1 MKIKDVIKFLEER
14 FPLSLQEDW
23 DNSGLQIGNIEND
36 LTNIMISLDIDEET
50 IQKAKEK
57 SCNLIINHHPF
68 LFSSIKSI
76 DLNEE
81 KWKII
86 KDLIKNDITVFAMHT
101 NLDIGKGGVNDNLAK
116 LLELRDISNLDTNNE
131 NPMARFGYTDE
142 ITAYDFSKYI
152 KEKLNCKGLILY
164 GDKDKKIE
172 KVALCGGAGS
182 DFINDAI
189 DKNCD
194 LIVTSDV
201 KYHEAIDNC
210 KKINIVDPGH
220 FASENHIIYMIKD
233 LLEKILQQEYTHA
246 QKKIH
251 IENLYNLY
259 K

>member
-1 MKIKDVIKFLEER
+1 MKIKDIIKFLEER

-36 LTNIMISLDIDEET
+36 LTNIMISLDLDEQT

-81 KWKII
+81 NGKII

-101 NLDIGKGGVNDNLAK
+101 NLDIGKGGVNDNLAQ

-142 ITAYDFSKYI
+142 ITAYDFSKFV

-189 DKNCD
+189 KKGCD

-233 LLEKILQQEYTHA
+233 LLEKNFATGIYTCA
-246 QKKIH
+246 KKDSYREFI
-251 IENLYNLY
+251 
-259 K
+259 

>member
-23 DNSGLQIGNIEND
+23 DNSGLQIGNIESD
-36 LTNIMISLDIDEET
+36 LTNIMISLDLDEQT

-81 KWKII
+81 KGKII

-131 NPMARFGYTDE
+131 NPMARFGYTDA

-152 KEKLNCKGLILY
+152 KDKLNCKGLILY
-164 GDKDKKIE
+164 GDKNKKIE

-189 DKNCD
+189 QKGCD

-233 LLEKILQQEYTHA
+233 LLEKNFATGIYTCA
-246 QKKIH
+246 KKDSFREFI
-251 IENLYNLY
+251 
-259 K
+259 

>member
-1 MKIKDVIKFLEER
+1 MKIKDIIKFLEER

-36 LTNIMISLDIDEET
+36 LTNIMISLDLDEQT

-81 KWKII
+81 NGKII
-86 KDLIKNDITVFAMHT
+86 KELIKNDITVFAMHT
-101 NLDIGKGGVNDNLAK
+101 NLDIGKGGMNDNLAK
-116 LLELRDISNLDTNNE
+116 LLELKDISNLDTNNE

-142 ITAYDFSKYI
+142 ITAYDFSKFV

-164 GDKDKKIE
+164 GDKDKKIK

-189 DKNCD
+189 KKGCD

-233 LLEKILQQEYTHA
+233 LLEKNFATGIYTCA
-246 QKKIH
+246 KKDSYREFI
-251 IENLYNLY
+251 
-259 K
+259 

>member
-1 MKIKDVIKFLEER
+1 MKIKDIIKFLEER

-36 LTNIMISLDIDEET
+36 LTNILISLDLDEQT
-50 IQKAKEK
+50 IQKAKDK

-81 KWKII
+81 KGKII

-142 ITAYDFSKYI
+142 ITAYDFSKFI
-152 KEKLNCKGLILY
+152 KDKLNCKGLILY

-189 DKNCD
+189 QKGCD

-233 LLEKILQQEYTHA
+233 LLEKNFATGIYTCA
-246 QKKIH
+246 KKDSYREFI
-251 IENLYNLY
+251 
-259 K
+259 

>member
-1 MKIKDVIKFLEER
+1 MKIKDIIKFLEER

-36 LTNIMISLDIDEET
+36 LTNIMISLDLDEQT

-76 DLNEE
+76 DLN
-81 KWKII
+81 KGNGKII

-142 ITAYDFSKYI
+142 ITAYDFSKFV
-152 KEKLNCKGLILY
+152 KEKINCKGLILY

-189 DKNCD
+189 QKGCD

-233 LLEKILQQEYTHA
+233 LLEKNFATGIYTCA
-246 QKKIH
+246 KKDSYREFI
-251 IENLYNLY
+251 
-259 K
+259 

>member
-1 MKIKDVIKFLEER
+1 MKIKDIIKFLEER

-23 DNSGLQIGNIEND
+23 DNSGLQIGNIEKD
-36 LTNIMISLDIDEET
+36 LTNIMISLDLDEQT

-76 DLNEE
+76 DLN
-81 KWKII
+81 KGKGKII
-86 KDLIKNDITVFAMHT
+86 KELIKNDITVFAMHT

-131 NPMARFGYTDE
+131 NPMARFGYTNE
-142 ITAYDFSKYI
+142 ITAYDFSKFV

-164 GDKDKKIE
+164 GDKNKKIK

-189 DKNCD
+189 QKGCD

-233 LLEKILQQEYTHA
+233 LLEKNFATGIYTCA
-246 QKKIH
+246 KKDSYREFI
-251 IENLYNLY
+251 
-259 K
+259 

>member
-1 MKIKDVIKFLEER
+1 
-14 FPLSLQEDW
+14 
-23 DNSGLQIGNIEND
+23 
-36 LTNIMISLDIDEET
+36 
-50 IQKAKEK
+50 
-57 SCNLIINHHPF
+57 

-81 KWKII
+81 KGKII

-116 LLELRDISNLDTNNE
+116 LLELKDISNLDTNNE

-142 ITAYDFSKYI
+142 ITAYDFSKFV

-164 GDKDKKIE
+164 GDKNKKIK

-182 DFINDAI
+182 DFISDAI
-189 DKNCD
+189 KKDCD

-233 LLEKILQQEYTHA
+233 LLEKNFATGIYTCA
-246 QKKIH
+246 KKDSYREFI
-251 IENLYNLY
+251 
-259 K
+259 

>member
-1 MKIKDVIKFLEER
+1 MKIKDIIKFLEER

-36 LTNIMISLDIDEET
+36 LTNIMISLDLDEQT

-81 KWKII
+81 KGKII

-131 NPMARFGYTDE
+131 NPMARFGYTNE
-142 ITAYDFSKYI
+142 KTAYDFSKFV

-233 LLEKILQQEYTHA
+233 LLEKNFATGIYTCA
-246 QKKIH
+246 KKDSYREFI
-251 IENLYNLY
+251 
-259 K
+259 

>member
-1 MKIKDVIKFLEER
+1 MKIKDIIKFLEER

-36 LTNIMISLDIDEET
+36 LTNIMISLDLDEQT

-76 DLNEE
+76 DLN
-81 KWKII
+81 KGNGKII

-142 ITAYDFSKYI
+142 KTAYDFSKFV

-164 GDKDKKIE
+164 GDKDKKIK

-189 DKNCD
+189 KKGCD

-233 LLEKILQQEYTHA
+233 LLEKNFATGIYTCA
-246 QKKIH
+246 KKDSYREFI
-251 IENLYNLY
+251 
-259 K
+259 

>member
-1 MKIKDVIKFLEER
+1 MKIKDIIKFLEER

-36 LTNIMISLDIDEET
+36 LTNIMISLDIDEQT

-81 KWKII
+81 KGKII

-116 LLELRDISNLDTNNE
+116 LLELKDISNLDTNNE

-142 ITAYDFSKYI
+142 ITAYDFSKFI

-189 DKNCD
+189 KKGCD

-201 KYHEAIDNC
+201 KYHEAMDNC

-233 LLEKILQQEYTHA
+233 LLEKNFATGIYTCA
-246 QKKIH
+246 KKDSYREFI
-251 IENLYNLY
+251 
-259 K
+259 

>member
-23 DNSGLQIGNIEND
+23 DNSGLQIGNIESD
-36 LTNIMISLDIDEET
+36 LTNIMISLDLDEQT

-81 KWKII
+81 KGKII

-131 NPMARFGYTDE
+131 NPMARFGYTNE

-233 LLEKILQQEYTHA
+233 LLEKNFATGIYTCA
-246 QKKIH
+246 KKDSYREFI
-251 IENLYNLY
+251 
-259 K
+259 

>member
-36 LTNIMISLDIDEET
+36 LTNIMISLDLDEQT

-81 KWKII
+81 KGKII

-233 LLEKILQQEYTHA
+233 LLEKNFATGIYTCA
-246 QKKIH
+246 KKDSYREFI
-251 IENLYNLY
+251 
-259 K
+259 

>member
-1 MKIKDVIKFLEER
+1 MKIKDIIKFLEER

-36 LTNIMISLDIDEET
+36 LTNIMISLDLDEQT

-81 KWKII
+81 KGKII

-116 LLELRDISNLDTNNE
+116 RLELRDISNLDTNNE

-142 ITAYDFSKYI
+142 ITAYDFSKFV
-152 KEKLNCKGLILY
+152 KDKLNCKGLILY

-189 DKNCD
+189 QKGCD

-233 LLEKILQQEYTHA
+233 LLEKNFATGIYTCA
-246 QKKIH
+246 KKDSYREFI
-251 IENLYNLY
+251 
-259 K
+259 

>member
-23 DNSGLQIGNIEND
+23 DNSGLQIGNIESD
-36 LTNIMISLDIDEET
+36 LTNIMISLDLDEQT

-81 KWKII
+81 KGKII

-131 NPMARFGYTDE
+131 NPMARFGYIDE
-142 ITAYDFSKYI
+142 KTAYDFSKFV

-164 GDKDKKIE
+164 GDKDKKIK

-189 DKNCD
+189 KKCCD

-233 LLEKILQQEYTHA
+233 LLEKNFATGIYTCA
-246 QKKIH
+246 KKDSYREFI
-251 IENLYNLY
+251 
-259 K
+259 

>member
-23 DNSGLQIGNIEND
+23 DNSGLQIGNIESD
-36 LTNIMISLDIDEET
+36 LTNIMISLDLDEQT

-81 KWKII
+81 KGKII

-131 NPMARFGYTDE
+131 NPMARFGYIDE
-142 ITAYDFSKYI
+142 KTAYDFSKFV

-164 GDKDKKIE
+164 GDKDKKIK

-233 LLEKILQQEYTHA
+233 LLEKNFATGIYTCA
-246 QKKIH
+246 KKDSYREFI
-251 IENLYNLY
+251 
-259 K
+259 

>member
-1 MKIKDVIKFLEER
+1 MKIKDIIKFLEER

-36 LTNIMISLDIDEET
+36 LTNIMISLDLDEQT

-76 DLNEE
+76 DLN
-81 KWKII
+81 KGNGKII

-116 LLELRDISNLDTNNE
+116 LLDLRDISNLDTNNE

-142 ITAYDFSKYI
+142 ITAYDFSKFV

-189 DKNCD
+189 KKGCD

-233 LLEKILQQEYTHA
+233 LLEKNFATGIYTCA
-246 QKKIH
+246 KKDSYREFI
-251 IENLYNLY
+251 
-259 K
+259 

>member
-1 MKIKDVIKFLEER
+1 MKIKDIIKFLEER

-36 LTNIMISLDIDEET
+36 LTNIMISLDLDEQT

-76 DLNEE
+76 DLN
-81 KWKII
+81 KGNGKII
-86 KDLIKNDITVFAMHT
+86 KELIKNDITVFAMHT

-131 NPMARFGYTDE
+131 NPMARFGYTDK
-142 ITAYDFSKYI
+142 ITAYDFSKFV

-189 DKNCD
+189 QKGCD

-233 LLEKILQQEYTHA
+233 LLEKNFATGIYTCA
-246 QKKIH
+246 KKDSYREFI
-251 IENLYNLY
+251 
-259 K
+259 

>member
-36 LTNIMISLDIDEET
+36 LTNIMISLDIDEQT

-81 KWKII
+81 KGKII

-116 LLELRDISNLDTNNE
+116 LLELKDISNLDTNNE

-142 ITAYDFSKYI
+142 ITAYDFSKFV

-233 LLEKILQQEYTHA
+233 LLEKNFATGIYTCA
-246 QKKIH
+246 KKDSYREFI
-251 IENLYNLY
+251 
-259 K
+259 

>member
-36 LTNIMISLDIDEET
+36 LTNIMISLDLDEQT

-81 KWKII
+81 KGKII

-116 LLELRDISNLDTNNE
+116 RLELRDISNLDTNNE
-131 NPMARFGYTDE
+131 NPMARFGYIDE
-142 ITAYDFSKYI
+142 ITAYDFSKFV

-164 GDKDKKIE
+164 GDKNKKIK

-233 LLEKILQQEYTHA
+233 LLEKNFATGIYTCA
-246 QKKIH
+246 KKDSYREFI
-251 IENLYNLY
+251 
-259 K
+259 

>member
-36 LTNIMISLDIDEET
+36 LTNIMISLDLDEQT
-50 IQKAKEK
+50 IQKAKEN

-81 KWKII
+81 KGKII
-86 KDLIKNDITVFAMHT
+86 KELIKNDITVFAMHT

-152 KEKLNCKGLILY
+152 KDKLNCKGLILY

-189 DKNCD
+189 QKGCD

-233 LLEKILQQEYTHA
+233 LLEKNFATGIYTCA
-246 QKKIH
+246 KKDSYREFI
-251 IENLYNLY
+251 
-259 K
+259 

>member
-1 MKIKDVIKFLEER
+1 MKIKDIIKFLEER

-36 LTNIMISLDIDEET
+36 LTNIMISLDLDEQT

-81 KWKII
+81 KGKII
-86 KDLIKNDITVFAMHT
+86 KNLIENDITVFAMHT

-142 ITAYDFSKYI
+142 ISAYDFSKYI
-152 KEKLNCKGLILY
+152 KDKLNCKGLILY

-189 DKNCD
+189 KKGCD

-201 KYHEAIDNC
+201 KYHDAIDNC

-233 LLEKILQQEYTHA
+233 LLEKNFATGIYTCA
-246 QKKIH
+246 KKDSYREFI
-251 IENLYNLY
+251 
-259 K
+259 

>member
-1 MKIKDVIKFLEER
+1 MKIKDIIKFLEER

-36 LTNIMISLDIDEET
+36 LTNIMISLDLDEQT
-50 IQKAKEK
+50 IQKVKEK

-76 DLNEE
+76 DLN
-81 KWKII
+81 KGNGKII
-86 KDLIKNDITVFAMHT
+86 KELIKNDITVFAMHT

-142 ITAYDFSKYI
+142 KTAYDFSKFV

-182 DFINDAI
+182 NFINDAI
-189 DKNCD
+189 KKGCD

-233 LLEKILQQEYTHA
+233 LLEKNFATGIYTCA
-246 QKKIH
+246 KKDSYREFI
-251 IENLYNLY
+251 
-259 K
+259 

>member
-1 MKIKDVIKFLEER
+1 MKIKDIIKFLEER
-14 FPLSLQEDW
+14 FPLSLQEEW

-36 LTNIMISLDIDEET
+36 LTNIMISLDLDEQT

-81 KWKII
+81 KGKII
-86 KDLIKNDITVFAMHT
+86 KNLIENDITVFAMHT

-142 ITAYDFSKYI
+142 ITAYDFSKFV

-189 DKNCD
+189 QKGCD

-233 LLEKILQQEYTHA
+233 LLEKNFATGIYTCA
-246 QKKIH
+246 KKDSYREFI
-251 IENLYNLY
+251 
-259 K
+259 

>member
-1 MKIKDVIKFLEER
+1 MKIKDIIKFLEER

-36 LTNIMISLDIDEET
+36 LTNIMISLDIDEQT

-81 KWKII
+81 KGKII

-116 LLELRDISNLDTNNE
+116 LLELKDISNLDTNNE

-142 ITAYDFSKYI
+142 KTAYDFSKFV

-182 DFINDAI
+182 NFINDAI
-189 DKNCD
+189 KKGCD

-233 LLEKILQQEYTHA
+233 LLEKNFATGIYTCA
-246 QKKIH
+246 KKDSYREFI
-251 IENLYNLY
+251 
-259 K
+259 

>member
-36 LTNIMISLDIDEET
+36 LTNIMISLDLDEQT

-81 KWKII
+81 KGKII

-131 NPMARFGYTDE
+131 NPMARFGYTNE

-233 LLEKILQQEYTHA
+233 LLEKNFATGIYTCA
-246 QKKIH
+246 KKDSYREFI
-251 IENLYNLY
+251 
-259 K
+259 

>member
-36 LTNIMISLDIDEET
+36 LTNIMISLDLDEQT

-81 KWKII
+81 KGKII

-142 ITAYDFSKYI
+142 KTAYDFSKYI
-152 KEKLNCKGLILY
+152 KDKLNCKGLILY

-189 DKNCD
+189 QKGCD

-233 LLEKILQQEYTHA
+233 LLEKNFATGIYTCA
-246 QKKIH
+246 KKDSYREFI
-251 IENLYNLY
+251 
-259 K
+259 

>member
-36 LTNIMISLDIDEET
+36 LTNIMISLDIDEQT

-81 KWKII
+81 KGKII

-131 NPMARFGYTDE
+131 NPMARFGYIDE
-142 ITAYDFSKYI
+142 KTAYDFSKFV

-164 GDKDKKIE
+164 GDKNKKIK

-182 DFINDAI
+182 DFISDAI
-189 DKNCD
+189 KKDCD

-233 LLEKILQQEYTHA
+233 LLEKNFATGIYTCA
-246 QKKIH
+246 KKDSYREFI
-251 IENLYNLY
+251 
-259 K
+259 

>member
-1 MKIKDVIKFLEER
+1 MKIKDIIKFLEER

-36 LTNIMISLDIDEET
+36 LTNIMISLDLDEQT

-81 KWKII
+81 KGKII
-86 KDLIKNDITVFAMHT
+86 KNLIENDITVFAMHT

-142 ITAYDFSKYI
+142 KTAYDFSKFV

-189 DKNCD
+189 KKGCD

-201 KYHEAIDNC
+201 KYHDAIDNC

-233 LLEKILQQEYTHA
+233 LLEKNFATGIYTCA
-246 QKKIH
+246 KKDSYREFI
-251 IENLYNLY
+251 
-259 K
+259 

>member
-1 MKIKDVIKFLEER
+1 MKIKDIIKFLEER

-36 LTNIMISLDIDEET
+36 LTNIMISLDLDEQT

-81 KWKII
+81 NGKII

-142 ITAYDFSKYI
+142 ITAYDFSKFV

-189 DKNCD
+189 QKGCD

-233 LLEKILQQEYTHA
+233 LLEKNFATGIYTCA
-246 QKKIH
+246 KKDSYREFI
-251 IENLYNLY
+251 
-259 K
+259 

>member
-36 LTNIMISLDIDEET
+36 LTNIMISLDLDEQT

-76 DLNEE
+76 DLN
-81 KWKII
+81 KGNGKII
-86 KDLIKNDITVFAMHT
+86 KELIKNDITVFAMHT

-142 ITAYDFSKYI
+142 ITAYDFSKFV

-164 GDKDKKIE
+164 GDKNKKIK
-172 KVALCGGAGS
+172 KVAICGGAGS

-189 DKNCD
+189 KKGCD

-233 LLEKILQQEYTHA
+233 LLEKNFATGIYTCA
-246 QKKIH
+246 KKDSYREFI
-251 IENLYNLY
+251 
-259 K
+259 

>member
-1 MKIKDVIKFLEER
+1 MKIKDIIKFLEER

-36 LTNIMISLDIDEET
+36 LTNIMISLDLDEQT

-81 KWKII
+81 KGKII

-152 KEKLNCKGLILY
+152 KDKLNCKGLILY

-189 DKNCD
+189 QKGCD

-201 KYHEAIDNC
+201 KYHEVIDNC

-233 LLEKILQQEYTHA
+233 LLEKNFATGIYTCA
-246 QKKIH
+246 KKDSYREFI
-251 IENLYNLY
+251 
-259 K
+259 

>member
-1 MKIKDVIKFLEER
+1 MKIKDIIKFLEER

-36 LTNIMISLDIDEET
+36 LTNIMISLDLDEQT

-76 DLNEE
+76 DLN
-81 KWKII
+81 KGNGKII

-101 NLDIGKGGVNDNLAK
+101 NLDIGKGGINDNLAK

-142 ITAYDFSKYI
+142 ITAYDFSKFV

-189 DKNCD
+189 KKGCD

-233 LLEKILQQEYTHA
+233 LLEKNFATGIYTCA
-246 QKKIH
+246 KKDSYREFI
-251 IENLYNLY
+251 
-259 K
+259 

>member
-1 MKIKDVIKFLEER
+1 MKIKDIIKFLEER

-36 LTNIMISLDIDEET
+36 LTNIMISLDLDEQT

-81 KWKII
+81 NGKII
-86 KDLIKNDITVFAMHT
+86 KELIKNDITVFAMHT

-116 LLELRDISNLDTNNE
+116 LLELKDISNLDTNNE

-142 ITAYDFSKYI
+142 ITAYDFSKFV

-189 DKNCD
+189 KKGCD

-233 LLEKILQQEYTHA
+233 LLEKNFATGIYTCA
-246 QKKIH
+246 KKDSYREFI
-251 IENLYNLY
+251 
-259 K
+259 

>member
-36 LTNIMISLDIDEET
+36 LTNIMISLDLDEQT

-81 KWKII
+81 KGKII

-131 NPMARFGYTDE
+131 NPMARFGYIDK
-142 ITAYDFSKYI
+142 ITAYDFSKFI
-152 KEKLNCKGLILY
+152 KDKLNCKGLILY

-189 DKNCD
+189 QKGCD

-201 KYHEAIDNC
+201 KYHEAVDNC

-233 LLEKILQQEYTHA
+233 LLEKNFATGIYTCA
-246 QKKIH
+246 KKDSYREFI
-251 IENLYNLY
+251 
-259 K
+259 